1 MIVVQITNNNQLP
14 RWIFEPLPNETVEQA
29 AARIEAKYPGKP
41 ITVYML
47 KGRAFIQHPEAVE

>member
-47 KGRAFIQHPEAVE
+47 KGRAFIAHPEAVE